1 MSIIAISEVIMKF
14 SVWSDKE
21 VKDLFQVVEECK
33 SMNRPLKDAF
43 LKHANN
49 YHRKGNSVRNYYYH
63 EVDNLEKDEKRRKRL
78 QIDLSKHLKN
88 KLVPFSKR
96 QEEEFLQKIEEYKK
110 QGMSV
115 RSACIK
121 LSGGDMTLMTRLQN
135 KFQNLKKEEK
145 TNNIITFHKREKTLS
160 MNDIHSLF
168 MGLVKLIKKTSAEE
182 VEAKFKEEKR
192 TNEFLLKEAY
202 NELNEKMKELK
213 ALKAD
218 YQILKSDNL
227 KLSEKM
233 NKLFQNKNERLKE
246 KFNGLGGNVDKLK
259 A

>member
-1 MSIIAISEVIMKF
+1 MPQGEVIMKF

-21 VKDLFQVVEECK
+21 VKDLFKVVEECK
-33 SMNRPLKDAF
+33 TSNRPLKEAF
-43 LKHANN
+43 SKHGQV

-63 EVDNLEKDEKRRKRL
+63 EVDNLEQDEERRKRL

-135 KFQNLKKEEK
+135 KFQNLKKENASK
-145 TNNIITFHKREKTLS
+145 DNIITFRKREKSLS
-160 MNDIHSLF
+160 MNDINSLF
-168 MGLVKLIKKTSAEE
+168 MGLVKLIKKTTQEE
-182 VEAKFKEEKR
+182 VESKIKEER
-192 TNEFLLKEAY
+192 LTNEYLLKEAY
-202 NELNEKMKELK
+202 NELNERAKELK
-213 ALKAD
+213 TLKAE
-218 YQILKSDNL
+218 YQILKNDNL
-227 KLSEKM
+227 KLTDKM
-233 NKLFQNKNERLKE
+233 NKLFKNKNERLKA
-246 KFNGLGGNVDKLK
+246 KFNDIGGNVDKLK

>member
-202 NELNEKMKELK
+202 NELNEKTKELK

-246 KFNGLGGNVDKLK
+246 KLNGLGENVDKLK

>member
-14 SVWSDKE
+14 SVWSDQE

-33 SMNRPLKDAF
+33 SMKRPLKDAF

-168 MGLVKLIKKTSAEE
+168 MGLVKLIKKASAEE
-182 VEAKFKEEKR
+182 VEAKFKEEKGQM
-192 TNEFLLKEAY
+192 NFFLKEAY
-202 NELNEKMKELK
+202 NELNEKTKELK